1 VPRYDRNVPLDYTA
15 CRWYGTRKEKIMK
28 AFLFCL
34 IFAYGAVTIV
44 RQLWAYSAFLLH
56 MWGDHRFEV
65 ADDGHE
71 EIIREAHRMIHDRED
86 RV

>member
-1 VPRYDRNVPLDYTA
+1 MPRYDRNVPLDYTA
-15 CRWYGTRKEKIMK
+15 CQLARERMIMK
-28 AFLFCL
+28 TFLFCL

-86 RV
+86 RA